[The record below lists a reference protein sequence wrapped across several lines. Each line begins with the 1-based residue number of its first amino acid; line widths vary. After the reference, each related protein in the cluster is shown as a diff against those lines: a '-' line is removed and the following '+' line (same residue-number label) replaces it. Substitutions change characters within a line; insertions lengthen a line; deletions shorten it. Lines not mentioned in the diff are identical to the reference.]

1 MSGELLLGLPLAIL
15 AGGAVVAYLIA
26 RLLKASGEVLAV
38 FVALVLALAVVPLV
52 AIRVEPA
59 SRSDW
64 VLLSVGS
71 VLLLGDPGALVVG
84 SIALG
89 LGSIVSLYS
98 GRYIADRDRVKLYYP
113 LLVLLVAGL
122 LGMVMAG
129 DLFSLYLFCEL
140 MSISAYALVAFRRE
154 QGTAIE
160 AGFKYL
166 IVGSLGTALLLFG
179 ISFVYRAGGSL
190 LLLSGP
196 ADLADRTW
204 ARAGMACM
212 WVGLGVKSAL
222 VPLHTWL
229 PDAHGRAPSSVSAM
243 LSGIVV
249 PSAFYVLLKTGVG
262 LGFRAEDLGL
272 LLIGLSLLNMTLG
285 NLMALV
291 QTDVKRLLAY
301 STVAQVGYVMFAVG
315 VGLRY
320 AAPDAIQAGFYL
332 LLAHAAMKGLAF
344 MCTGVSPS
352 AADVTSWRGTAQRL
366 PLVAAALAIS
376 LGGLAG
382 VPPSAG
388 FVGKW
393 LILIRSLRQTD
404 LLAVLATL
412 LFLVNGLVSLG
423 YYLPLIG
430 AAFARPAGPAIET
443 RVRPS
448 AWIGLPLV
456 GLGGLVLAIGIH
468 PAPWL
473 EWMSDVGPALLTW
486 GALR

>member
-1 MSGELLLGLPLAIL
+1 VSGELLLGFPLAIL
-15 AGGAVVAYLIA
+15 AGGAVLAYLIA
-26 RLLKASGEVLAV
+26 RLFRASGDVLAV
-38 FVALVLALAVVPLV
+38 FVAVTLAAAIVPLIG
-52 AIRVEPA
+52 IRAGPDA
-59 SRSDW
+59 RSGW

-98 GRYIADRDRVKLYYP
+98 SRYVVDPDRVKLYYP

-122 LGMVMAG
+122 LGMVLAG

-140 MSISAYALVAFRRE
+140 MSLSAYALVAFQRG

-166 IVGSLGTALLLFG
+166 IAGSLGTALLLFG

-190 LLLSGP
+190 LLVSRP
-196 ADLADRTW
+196 AELAQDPW
-204 ARAGMACM
+204 ARAGIACI

-243 LSGIVV
+243 LSGVVV
-249 PSAFYVLLKTGVG
+249 PSAFYALLKVGVG
-262 LGFRAEDLGL
+262 LSFPVGKLGGL
-272 LLIGLSLLNMTLG
+272 LVGLSLLNMTLG

-291 QTDVKRLLAY
+291 QSEVKRLLAY
-301 STVAQVGYVMFAVG
+301 STIAQVGYMMFAVG
-315 VGLRY
+315 IGLRY
-320 AAPDAIQAGFYL
+320 GAPDAIQAGFYL

-344 MCTGVSPS
+344 LCTGLRSSDARV
-352 AADVTSWRGTAQRL
+352 AAWRGTARQL

-382 VPPSAG
+382 IPPSAG

-393 LILIRSLRQTD
+393 LILIRSLRQAELWALVTTFVF
-404 LLAVLATL
+404 LL
-412 LFLVNGLVSLG
+412 NGLISLG

-430 AAFARPAGPAIET
+430 AAFRPAGSTHEAAA
-443 RVRPS
+443 RPS
-448 AWIGLPLV
+448 AWIGVPLV
-456 GLGGLVLAIGIH
+456 ALGGLVLAIGIH

-473 EWMSDVGPALLTW
+473 GWMSGVGPALLAW
-486 GALR
+486 GH

>member
-1 MSGELLLGLPLAIL
+1 VSGEVLLGLPLAIL

-26 RLLKASGEVLAV
+26 RLARAGGSALAV
-38 FVALVLALAVVPLV
+38 FTALVLVLALVPLA
-52 AIRVEPA
+52 AIRAGPA
-59 SRSDW
+59 PRSGW
-64 VLLSVGS
+64 ALLSVGS
-71 VLLLGDPGALVVG
+71 VLLLGDPGALIVG

-89 LGSIVSLYS
+89 LGSIVALYS
-98 GRYIADRDRVKLYYP
+98 GRYIADDDRAKLYYP

-122 LGMVMAG
+122 LGMVVAG
-129 DLFSLYLFCEL
+129 DMFSLYLFCEL

-154 QGTAIE
+154 EGMAIE

-179 ISFVYRAGGSL
+179 ISFIYRAGGSL
-190 LLLSGP
+190 LLVSAP
-196 ADLADRTW
+196 ADLAGRTW
-204 ARAGMACM
+204 ARVGIACVL
-212 WVGLGVKSAL
+212 VGLGVKGAL

-249 PSAFYVLLKTGVG
+249 QSAFYALLKTGIA
-262 LGFRAEDLGL
+262 LGFRATDVGL
-272 LLIGLSLLNMTLG
+272 LLIGLSLLNMTVG
-285 NLMALV
+285 NLMALA

-301 STVAQVGYVMFAVG
+301 STVAQVGYVMFGVG
-315 VGLRY
+315 IGLRY
-320 AAPDAIQAGFYL
+320 AAPDAIQAAFYL

-344 MCTGVSPS
+344 MCAGAHPG
-352 AADVTSWRGTAQRL
+352 AATVASWRGTAQQL
-366 PLVAAALAIS
+366 PLVAAAFAVS

-382 VPPSAG
+382 VPPLAG

-393 LILIRSLRQTD
+393 LILIRSLRQAD

-412 LFLVNGLVSLG
+412 AFLANGLLSLG

-430 AAFARPAGPAIET
+430 STFLRSTEPAIET

-473 EWMSDVGPALLTW
+473 EWMSDVASALLAW
-486 GALR
+486 GH

>member
-15 AGGAVVAYLIA
+15 AGGAVVAYLIG
-26 RLLKASGEVLAV
+26 RLLRASGDVLAV
-38 FVALVLALAVVPLV
+38 FVALVLASAIVPFV
-52 AIRVEPA
+52 AIRVQPA
-59 SRSDW
+59 SRSGW
-64 VLLSVGS
+64 ALLSVGS

-84 SIALG
+84 STALG

-98 GRYIADRDRVKLYYP
+98 SRYVADPDRVKLYYP
-113 LLVLLVAGL
+113 LLVLLIAGL

-140 MSISAYALVAFRRE
+140 MSLSAYALVAFRRE
-154 QGTAIE
+154 EGTAIE

-179 ISFVYRAGGSL
+179 ISFVYRAGGGL
-190 LLLSGP
+190 LLVSRPVDLSN
-196 ADLADRTW
+196 RTW
-204 ARAGMACM
+204 ARAGMACI

-229 PDAHGRAPSSVSAM
+229 PDAHGRAPSSISAM
-243 LSGIVV
+243 LSGVVV
-249 PSAFYVLLKTGVG
+249 PGAFYALLKVGVG
-262 LGFRAEDLGL
+262 LGFPAENLGA
-272 LLIGLSLLNMTLG
+272 LLIGLSLFNMTVG

-291 QTDVKRLLAY
+291 QGEVKRLLAY
-301 STVAQVGYVMFAVG
+301 STIAHVGYMMFAVG

-332 LLAHAAMKGLAF
+332 LLAHATMKGLAF
-344 MCTGVSPS
+344 LCTGLRPTDAGVD
-352 AADVTSWRGTAQRL
+352 AWHGTARQL

-382 VPPSAG
+382 VPLSAG

-393 LILIRSLRQTD
+393 LVLIRSLRQAD
-404 LLAVLATL
+404 LWAVVATL
-412 LFLVNGLVSLG
+412 VFLANGLVSLG

-430 AAFARPAGPAIET
+430 AAFRPSGSTLKAGA
-443 RVRPS
+443 RPS
-448 AWIGLPLV
+448 AWIGVSLV
-456 GLGGLVLAIGIH
+456 GLAGLVLAIGIH

-473 EWMSDVGPALLTW
+473 TWMSDVGPALLAW
-486 GALR
+486 GH

>member
-1 MSGELLLGLPLAIL
+1 VSGELLLGLPLAIL
-15 AGGAVVAYLIA
+15 AGGAVVVYLIA
-26 RLLKASGEVLAV
+26 RLFRANGDVLAV
-38 FVALVLALAVVPLV
+38 FVALLFAAAIVPLV
-52 AIRVEPA
+52 AVRVEPDA
-59 SRSDW
+59 QSGWAR
-64 VLLSVGS
+64 LSVGS

-98 GRYIADRDRVKLYYP
+98 SRYVADRERVKLYYP

-129 DLFSLYLFCEL
+129 DLFSLYLCCEL
-140 MSISAYALVAFRRE
+140 MSLSAYALVAFRRE

-179 ISFVYRAGGSL
+179 ISFVYRASGSL
-190 LLLSGP
+190 SLVSHHVDLLN
-196 ADLADRTW
+196 RRW

-229 PDAHGRAPSSVSAM
+229 PDAHGRAPSSISAM
-243 LSGIVV
+243 LSGVVV
-249 PSAFYVLLKTGVG
+249 PSAFYTLLKVGVG
-262 LGFRAEDLGL
+262 LGFPTGNLGIL
-272 LLIGLSLLNMTLG
+272 LVGLSLLNMTLG

-291 QTDVKRLLAY
+291 QGEVKRLLAY
-301 STVAQVGYVMFAVG
+301 STIAQVGYMMFAVG
-315 VGLRY
+315 IGLRY
-320 AAPDAIQAGFYL
+320 GAPDAIQAGFYL
-332 LLAHAAMKGLAF
+332 LMAHAAMKGLAF
-344 MCTGVSPS
+344 LCAGLRPS
-352 AADVTSWRGTAQRL
+352 DATAAAWGGTAQQL
-366 PLVAAALAIS
+366 PLVAAAFAIS

-382 VPPSAG
+382 IPPSAG

-393 LILIRSLRQTD
+393 LTLIRSLRQAE
-404 LLAVLATL
+404 LWAVLATL
-412 LFLVNGLVSLG
+412 AFLVNGLISLG

-430 AAFARPAGPAIET
+430 TVFRPVGSGSGTDP
-443 RVRPS
+443 RPS
-448 AWIGLPLV
+448 AWLGLPLAA
-456 GLGGLVLAIGIH
+456 LGGLVLAIGIH

-473 EWMSDVGPALLTW
+473 AWMADVGPALLAW
-486 GALR
+486 GH

>member
-1 MSGELLLGLPLAIL
+1 VSGELLLGFPLAIL
-15 AGGAVVAYLIA
+15 AGGAVLVYLIA
-26 RLLKASGEVLAV
+26 RLFRASGD
-38 FVALVLALAVVPLV
+38 VLALFVAVMLAAAIVPFM
-52 AIRVEPA
+52 AIRVEPDA
-59 SRSDW
+59 RSGW

-98 GRYIADRDRVKLYYP
+98 SRYVTDEDRVKLYYP
-113 LLVLLVAGL
+113 LFVLLVAGL
-122 LGMVMAG
+122 LGMVLAG

-140 MSISAYALVAFRRE
+140 MSLSAYALVAFQRR

-166 IVGSLGTALLLFG
+166 IAGSLGTALLLFG
-179 ISFVYRAGGSL
+179 ISLVYRAGGSL
-190 LLLSGP
+190 LLVSRAVEWSSHP
-196 ADLADRTW
+196 W
-204 ARAGMACM
+204 ARAGMACI

-229 PDAHGRAPSSVSAM
+229 PDAHGRAPSSISAM
-243 LSGIVV
+243 LSGVVV
-249 PSAFYVLLKTGVG
+249 PSAFYTLLKVGIG
-262 LGFRAEDLGL
+262 LGYPAENLGT

-291 QTDVKRLLAY
+291 QSEVKRLLAY
-301 STVAQVGYVMFAVG
+301 STIAQVGYMMFAVG
-315 VGLRY
+315 MGLRY
-320 AAPDAIQAGFYL
+320 GMSDAIQAGFYL

-344 MCTGVSPS
+344 LCTGLRSS
-352 AADVTSWRGTAQRL
+352 DAQIAAWHGTSRQL
-366 PLVAAALAIS
+366 PLVAAAFAIS

-382 VPPSAG
+382 IPPSAG

-393 LILIRSLRQTD
+393 LILIRGLRQ
-404 LLAVLATL
+404 AEVWTL
-412 LFLVNGLVSLG
+412 VTTFVFLVNGLVSLG

-430 AAFARPAGPAIET
+430 AAFRPARSTPAAPA
-443 RVRPS
+443 RPS
-448 AWIGLPLV
+448 AWIGLPLIA
-456 GLGGLVLAIGIH
+456 LGGLVLAIGIH

-473 EWMSDVGPALLTW
+473 GWMSGIGPALLTW
-486 GALR
+486 GN